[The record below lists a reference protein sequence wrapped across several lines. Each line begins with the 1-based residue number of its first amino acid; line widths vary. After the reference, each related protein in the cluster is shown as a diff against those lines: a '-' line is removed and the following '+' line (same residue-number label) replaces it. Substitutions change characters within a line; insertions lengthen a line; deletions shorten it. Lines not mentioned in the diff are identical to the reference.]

1 MGTELYLIS
10 PIILISFFA
19 VSAIVVDALTSKG
32 TKIGFFYSLLGLIL
46 VGISSAFTLL
56 KAPAIILPPE
66 TGNLITKG
74 MITFGGYSAIFDII
88 FSVAGILTI
97 LASRPYLV
105 KEYKEYNEYY
115 SMLLFSISGMMLIAH
130 TNNLLI
136 LFIGIEI
143 MSISFYVLA
152 GFFRTSIRS
161 IEAALK
167 YFLLGAFAT
176 GFLLYGMALIYGATG
191 SISLSTIFQTIQ
203 QVSNPPVYL
212 SIGIG
217 LLIIGLCFKV
227 AAFPFHQ
234 WAPDVY
240 QGSPTVITGFMSTAG
255 KAAAMV
261 GFIIIARTF
270 MPIYSHSFEHGF
282 NVNGLRIALAFISAG
297 TMLYGNIVAVVQKN
311 VKRMLAYSSIAHA
324 GYLLMGIV
332 AKSPLG
338 FDGVAFYAV
347 AYMFM
352 QIGAFA
358 IVSVVE
364 RKDSTNLELSDYSG
378 LGKTHPALAGL
389 MAIFMFSLAGIPPFA
404 GFFGKYYLFVAAIEG
419 GFTWLTIVAVIS
431 SMISVYFYIGL
442 IVYMY
447 FKEPDDK
454 LYEYK
459 PGTGWIPLVISAVCL
474 LIFGILPSYLLNV
487 IHKGFLVFF

>member
-19 VSAIVVDALTSKG
+19 VSAIVVDALTSKER
-32 TKIGFFYSLLGLIL
+32 KIGFFYSLLGLIL
-46 VGISSAFTLL
+46 VGISSVFTLL

-66 TGNLITKG
+66 TSNLITKG

-88 FSVAGILTI
+88 FSLAGILTI

-130 TNNLLI
+130 SNNLLI

-191 SISLSTIFQTIQ
+191 SISLSTIGQILQ
-203 QVSNPPVYL
+203 QSSNPPVYII
-212 SIGIG
+212 IGIG

-270 MPIYSHSFEHGF
+270 MPIYFHS
-282 NVNGLRIALAFISAG
+282 LRKHSRSC
-297 TMLYGNIVAVVQKN
+297 TEK
-311 VKRMLAYSSIAHA
+311 
-324 GYLLMGIV
+324 
-332 AKSPLG
+332 
-338 FDGVAFYAV
+338 
-347 AYMFM
+347 
-352 QIGAFA
+352 
-358 IVSVVE
+358 
-364 RKDSTNLELSDYSG
+364 
-378 LGKTHPALAGL
+378 
-389 MAIFMFSLAGIPPFA
+389 
-404 GFFGKYYLFVAAIEG
+404 
-419 GFTWLTIVAVIS
+419 
-431 SMISVYFYIGL
+431 
-442 IVYMY
+442 
-447 FKEPDDK
+447 
-454 LYEYK
+454 
-459 PGTGWIPLVISAVCL
+459 C
-474 LIFGILPSYLLNV
+474 
-487 IHKGFLVFF
+487 